1 MISINAF
8 IRQFRQLRNPD
19 YAKRAAGYFK
29 TGKGEYGEGDQFLG
43 IRVPDIRKQVQQH
56 FQFSL
61 DELENLLQS
70 KYHEERMFALLCLV
84 KQFQKT
90 DSVRQKQ
97 IYKLYLENTRNINNW
112 DLVDSS
118 SHYIVG
124 PYLQDRDRK
133 PLYKLAR
140 SSLIW
145 ERRIAILAT
154 LHFIRNGDYSD
165 TLAIAEILLHDREDL
180 IHKAV
185 GWMLREVGNNDKTV
199 ELAFLNKHY
208 EKMPRVMLR
217 YAIEKFSK
225 KQRDEFLRPV
235 SSNDVAR

>member
-1 MISINAF
+1 MISKKAF

-29 TGKGEYGEGDQFLG
+29 TGKGEYGEGDKFLG
-43 IRVPDIRKQVQQH
+43 IRMPVLRKQVQQY

-61 DELENLLQS
+61 DELKEILHS
-70 KYHEERMFALLCLV
+70 DYHEERMFALLCLV
-84 KQFQKT
+84 KQFQKS
-90 DSVRQKQ
+90 DAARQKQ
-97 IYKLYLENTRNINNW
+97 IYQLYLSNTHHINNW
-112 DLVDSS
+112 DLVDCS
-118 SHYIVG
+118 SHLIVG

-145 ERRIAILAT
+145 ERRIAMLST
-154 LHFIRNGDYSD
+154 LHFIRNEDFHD
-165 TLAIAEILLHDREDL
+165 TLAIAEILINDQEDL

-185 GWMLREVGNNDKTV
+185 GWMLREVGNKDKALEV
-199 ELAFLNKHY
+199 KFLQQHCK
-208 EKMPRVMLR
+208 EMPRVMLR

-225 KQRDEFLRPV
+225 QEREKYLK
-235 SSNDVAR
+235 A